1 MKNIYLSFG
10 FLSRVLMLAVPLML
24 TACGGDD
31 SSSQDDVESTFS
43 GSVGGDSSSLDDV
56 ESTFSGSVG
65 DGPIVGA
72 TLRIYDKD
80 HNLIQTV
87 ISESEAKYS
96 TRIKSK
102 GSAYPLTIEV
112 ENGTDLV
119 TGMVPDFKM
128 VSVVLH
134 PSVKHA
140 NINPFSTMI
149 VAAARTASGDLSEES
164 ISAAR
169 IAVMGEMNFGL
180 DPLIVA
186 DPISIKVT
194 DSNVAVMTKSS
205 EAMGEMI
212 RRVRDQMIISGAAI
226 DGNDVVA
233 ALADDISDGIV
244 NGVGGNLAN
253 PRISAVSKLVS
264 AQVLIEALSNNLKV
278 QGAVATSR
286 LDIAITETHP
296 SAGLEQLTANVT
308 INGEMLEQTSRTLDA
323 AQALVP
329 SIGLGTLSDILDSI
343 PADSL
348 PSDIEPVLP
357 GDSGVDL
364 EPVITRAVFATD
376 EELELVNND
385 SQTGPP
391 VDGNDPVN
399 NAPQLSGNPLTSV
412 LEGSDYLFQPDAS
425 DVDGDMLVFTV
436 SNKPS
441 WASFDSTNGRLAG
454 TPGSMDAGVYS
465 NIVLSVSDGSATDSV
480 GPFSITVGSVNHAP
494 SISGNA
500 PSNANEGVAYSFKP
514 TASDPDGDSLVFSIS
529 GRPSW
534 TSFNNSTGQLSG
546 TPGASDAGTYS
557 NIVISVSDGTA
568 SSSLPAFSIVANAN
582 APSNTAPTISG
593 SPPTTVAEGSLY
605 VYQPNVFDADGDKL
619 TFSIS
624 NRPAWASFNTGT
636 GRLSGTPGNS
646 DAGAYNNVIINV
658 SDGSASASTGT
669 FNITVT
675 NTNAVPTISGS
686 PSSSVAEDSAYVF
699 QPTASDADGDKLTFS
714 ISNRPAWASF
724 DANSGRLAGTPDNG
738 DVGTYSS
745 IRISVSDG
753 SVSASTGP
761 FSITVNN
768 TNDAPVIS
776 GSPTASVE
784 ENNPYSFQPSA
795 SDPDGDNLV
804 FSITGRPYWA
814 SFNSSNGGLSG
825 TPAQGD
831 AGTYSNIVISVS
843 DGSVT
848 TVLPAFNIQ
857 VDAAQVQTGGFILS
871 WTAPVSRAD
880 GTSLSLSE
888 IASYSIYYG
897 TSPGSYSNSIDV
909 AYPSQTRTV
918 TNLPV
923 GTYYVAMTTRD
934 SGGRESAYSQEVKK
948 VAQ

>member
-1 MKNIYLSFG
+1 MKNIYLFFE
-10 FLSRVLMLAVPLML
+10 FLSRVLILAVPLML

-31 SSSQDDVESTFS
+31 SSSQDNVESTFS

-56 ESTFSGSVG
+56 VSTFSGSVG

-87 ISESEAKYS
+87 ISDAEAKYS

-102 GSAYPLTIEV
+102 GNAYPLTIEV

-169 IAVMGEMNFGL
+169 IAVMSEMNFGL

-186 DPISIKVT
+186 DPIGIQVS
-194 DSNVAVMTKSS
+194 DSSVAVLVKSS

-385 SQTGPP
+385 SQTGQP

-399 NAPQLSGNPLTSV
+399 SAPQLSGNPLTSV

-425 DVDGDMLVFTV
+425 DADGDMLVFTV

-441 WASFDSTNGRLAG
+441 WASFDSINGRLAG
-454 TPGSMDAGVYS
+454 TPGSLDAGVYS

-500 PSNANEGVAYSFKP
+500 PSNANEGVPYSFKP

-582 APSNTAPTISG
+582 APSNTAPIISG
-593 SPPTTVAEGSLY
+593 APSTTVAEGSLY

-624 NRPAWASFNTGT
+624 NRPAWASFNAGT
-636 GRLSGTPGNS
+636 GRLSGTPGNR

-658 SDGSASASTGT
+658 SDGSASASTGI
-669 FNITVT
+669 FNISVT

-699 QPTASDADGDKLTFS
+699 QPNASDADGDKLTFS

-753 SVSASTGP
+753 SASASTGL
-761 FSITVNN
+761 FRITVNN

-784 ENNPYSFQPSA
+784 ENNLYGFQPSA

-857 VDAAQVQTGGFILS
+857 VDAAQAQTGGFTLS
-871 WTAPVSRAD
+871 WTAPVSRTD

-934 SGGRESAYSQEVKK
+934 SGGRESAYSQEVTK